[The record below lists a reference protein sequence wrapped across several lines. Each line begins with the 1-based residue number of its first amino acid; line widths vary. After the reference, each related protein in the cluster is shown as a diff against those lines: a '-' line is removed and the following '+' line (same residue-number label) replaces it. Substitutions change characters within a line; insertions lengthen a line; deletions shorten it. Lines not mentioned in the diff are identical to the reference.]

1 MKEESSFAYDMSNY
15 NLSIETS
22 CWSNALRMCYQDMLC
37 SLDNKLEC
45 G

>member
-22 CWSNALRMCYQDMLC
+22 CWSNIAQGCATKTCCVLWIT
-37 SLDNKLEC
+37 N
-45 G
+45 